1 MRMKWRS
8 AWISTLWGRLA
19 LLIAV
24 LVLLW
29 VGASSLWSDV
39 ARPLLIK
46 HTMPEAWRQLHGEV
60 PPLIAEREIRLRKAN
75 INGVPI
81 AIPSNY
87 LALVGIEY
95 KDQSIWAPRK
105 PETPRPDERT
115 SEDPA
120 NAFTLSVR
128 WPDLQPRSR
137 ETERSYWS
145 KDDPDGD
152 VWLLIGLVADSN
164 PEAIDRHLGLTRM
177 LRGRIK
183 MIEGR
188 LHTRKLPPRNSTEM
202 WGGTEKVRI
211 HYEMHGTDPETGLK
225 WAEPVGPG
233 TERFHAWNQTLHWQG
248 SLDGQVIDMIECY
261 NGRMPNPES
270 RPVCRHRFDLAEWG
284 ATIAVTYPR
293 ELLPQW
299 QAVKS
304 GVLGLILGFKA
315 GPSDSMKESH

>member
-1 MRMKWRS
+1 MKWRS
-8 AWISTLWGRLA
+8 AWISTFWGRLA

-60 PPLIAEREIRLRKAN
+60 PPLIAEREVRLRKAN

-128 WPDLQPRSR
+128 WPGLQPRGR
-137 ETERSYWS
+137 ETEKSYWN
-145 KDDPDGD
+145 KDDPEGD
-152 VWLLIGLVADSN
+152 AWLLIGLRAHST
-164 PEAIDRHLGLTRM
+164 PEAIERGWGPV

-188 LHTRKLPPRNSTEM
+188 LNTRFLPPRNSTEIS
-202 WGGTEKVRI
+202 GGTEKVRI
-211 HYEMHGTDPETGLK
+211 HYEMRGTDPETGLR

-233 TERFHAWNQTLHWQG
+233 DDRFHPWNQTLHWRG
-248 SLDGQVIDMIECY
+248 ELDGHVSDLIACY
-261 NGRMPNPES
+261 NGRIPNPDI
-270 RPVCRHRFDLAEWG
+270 RPVCRHRFYLAEWS
-284 ATIAVTYPR
+284 ATIDVTYPL

-304 GVLGLILGFKA
+304 KVRDLILGFKA